1 MNWHGCEAQ
10 VCWRSNHL
18 LKNKKAMSNNSN
30 QKSHLSV
37 LQPLTGVRIA
47 DFSSNMAGPYGAMIL
62 AQLGA
67 DVIKVEPP
75 QGDDSRAWPPLV
87 DGMSLAHRHVGAGK
101 RGMVIDLKKPAGVE
115 VAMALIARSDVVLQ
129 SMRPGVAE
137 RIGIGQAAARA
148 INPGV
153 LYYDLNAFGTGAT
166 GQTMPG
172 YDPLVQAF
180 TGIMQMTGHEG
191 SPPTRCAPSLID
203 LGSGQWI
210 AMGVLAAV
218 LARHRGQPVC
228 SLETALV
235 DTAFSVIPYQATAAK
250 RSGQRPPRAGSGNP
264 IAAPSQ
270 CYRARDAEILIA
282 APSQRLWE
290 AVVRALDA
298 PGLAQDLRF
307 ATVSARS
314 QNLRALEDALNS
326 ILAGH
331 DVETWIA
338 RFNRAGVP
346 VTRVSGLEE
355 AVISDVAQERG
366 TFIDSDGVPLVRL
379 PWLADGKAIAWRRPA
394 PRLGEHSLEIL
405 AELGYDE
412 AQAAALVN
420 SGAVGAALPA
430 APLVTEAAR

>member
-1 MNWHGCEAQ
+1 MPH
-10 VCWRSNHL
+10 H
-18 LKNKKAMSNNSN
+18 
-30 QKSHLSV
+30 SHPTSHTST
-37 LQPLTGVRIA
+37 LQPLAGVRIA

-67 DVIKVEPP
+67 DVIKVEAP

-87 DGMSLAHRHVGAGK
+87 DGMSLTHRHVGAGK
-101 RGMVIDLKKPAGVE
+101 RGMVIDLKKPAGVQ

-137 RIGIGQAAARA
+137 RIGIGQAAARV
-148 INPGV
+148 INPEV
-153 LYYDLNAFGTGAT
+153 LYYDLNAFGNGAT
-166 GQTMPG
+166 GQAMPG

-218 LARHRGQPVC
+218 LARHKGQPVS

-235 DTAFSVIPYQATAAK
+235 DTAFSVVAYQATAAK
-250 RSGQRPPRAGSGNP
+250 LSGQRPPKAGSGNP
-264 IAAPSQ
+264 IAAPYQ
-270 CYRARDAEILIA
+270 CYRARDGDILIA

-290 AVVRALDA
+290 AAVRALDA

-314 QNLRALEDALNS
+314 QNLRALEDALNN

-331 DVETWIA
+331 DVETWIT
-338 RFNRAGVP
+338 RFTRAGVP
-346 VTRVSGLEE
+346 VTRVSGLEQ
-355 AVISDVAQERG
+355 AVNSEVANERA

-379 PWLADGKAIAWRRPA
+379 PWLANGQPIAWRRPA
-394 PRLGEHSLEIL
+394 PRMGEHSLEIL

-412 AQAAALVN
+412 VQAAALVD

-430 APLVTEAAR
+430 APLATETALP

>member
-1 MNWHGCEAQ
+1 MPDNTTTAPTNAASSPG
-10 VCWRSNHL
+10 
-18 LKNKKAMSNNSN
+18 M
-30 QKSHLSV
+30 
-37 LQPLTGVRIA
+37 QPLAGVRIA

-75 QGDDSRAWPPLV
+75 QGDDARAWPPFV
-87 DGMSLAHRHVGAGK
+87 DAMSLAHRHMGAGK
-101 RGMVIDLKKPAGVE
+101 RGMVIDLKKRQGVE
-115 VAMALIARSDVVLQ
+115 VAMTLIARSHVVIQ
-129 SMRPGVAE
+129 SMRPGVAD

-148 INPGV
+148 VNPEL
-153 LYYDLNAFGTGAT
+153 LYYDLNAFGNGVTGR
-166 GQTMPG
+166 TMPG

-191 SPPTRCAPSLID
+191 SAPTRCAPSLID

-210 AMGVLAAV
+210 AMGVLAAL
-218 LARHRGQPVC
+218 LARQKGQAVE

-250 RSGQRPPRAGSGNP
+250 LSGQRPPKAGSGNP
-264 IAAPSQ
+264 IAAPYQ

-290 AVVRALDA
+290 AVVSAMDTPALAADV
-298 PGLAQDLRF
+298 RF

-314 QNLRALEDALNS
+314 QNLRALEETLNG
-326 ILAGH
+326 ILAQH
-331 DVETWIA
+331 DVDSWIT
-338 RFNRAGVP
+338 RFTRAGVP

-355 AVISDVAQERG
+355 AVTSEVARERRS
-366 TFIDSDGVPLVRL
+366 FMDSDGVPLVRL
-379 PWLADGKAIAWRRPA
+379 PWLVDGQPIEWLRPA

-405 AELGYDE
+405 AELGYDA
-412 AQAAALVN
+412 AQRDALLQG
-420 SGAVGAALPA
+420 GAVATPRPTAPA
-430 APLVTEAAR
+430 